1 MGASGPVD
9 LSTTNFADLNLWK
22 PLNSTNV
29 VPQPIVTAA
38 LKAFKLDAG
47 TSAAYYAVISRND
60 VRGDAEAFVN
70 GTTLT
75 ATGDIKLAAT
85 ESAEITAEDGSK
97 VETSATES
105 SSIGGLIVPNRVH
118 IHANAVATG

>member
-1 MGASGPVD
+1 DMLRLADDYPAAPGITPGGIYEYMGADAQVD
-9 LSTTNFADLNLWK
+9 LGATNYADLNLWK

-47 TSAAYYAVISRND
+47 TSAAYYAVIARND
-60 VRGDAEAFVN
+60 VRGDAEAFIH

-75 ATGDIKLAAT
+75 AAADITL
-85 ESAEITAEDGSK
+85 
-97 VETSATES
+97 
-105 SSIGGLIVPNRVH
+105 
-118 IHANAVATG
+118 